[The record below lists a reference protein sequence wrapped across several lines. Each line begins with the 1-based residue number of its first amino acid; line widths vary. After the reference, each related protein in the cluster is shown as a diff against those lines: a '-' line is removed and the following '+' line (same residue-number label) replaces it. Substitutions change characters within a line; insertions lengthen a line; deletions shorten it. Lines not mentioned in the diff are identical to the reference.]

1 MRRDIGSEVVVAI
14 VAVLLLAFA
23 LIFGVVLSLSGT
35 SRGAVL
41 APTAIAQD
49 STVSAVVDGTALV
62 QTLQVG
68 TEVVRLL
75 TASAA
80 APAVTMEASTAFD
93 ATATA
98 LAAEVMTAAA
108 QTAAA
113 SPDALV
119 PPTATLTRTSV
130 PPSATLTR
138 TSVPATLTRTSMPP
152 SATLTRTP
160 VPPSATLTRTPV
172 PPTATLTNTPVPP
185 SATLT
190 RTPVPPTAT
199 LTNTPVP
206 PSATLT
212 RTPVPPTA
220 TLTRTPVPPTATLTP
235 SVTPSRTATL
245 TNTPTVT
252 ASVTASHTPTHTPSF
267 TPTNTATNTLTF
279 TPSQTPTPTHTFT
292 SSNTPTHTLTHTPS
306 RTPTPTNTLTPSFT
320 PTPPLPTAVLLPA
333 DGSIPTLV
341 ITPQF
346 LCALPFGWSTYVVQ
360 PGDTLYQIALA
371 VGMSVGEL
379 RDINCLPNEG
389 ALSADLDLFVPQQV
403 QVASPTVASPAP
415 TAGPGTPTRTPRAAV
430 GCSATAAITSPPVG
444 SIVETVTTVFGTA
457 ASEGAVQYLLE
468 VRPEG
473 GQREDLY
480 LQAPP
485 PVMRAALGRLNPD
498 FYPPGEYWLRLR
510 LLDASGNT
518 LEACAIPLIFR

>member
-80 APAVTMEASTAFD
+80 APAATMEASTAFD

-113 SPDALV
+113 SPDAL
-119 PPTATLTRTSV
+119 
-130 PPSATLTR
+130 
-138 TSVPATLTRTSMPP
+138 
-152 SATLTRTP
+152 
-160 VPPSATLTRTPV
+160 
-172 PPTATLTNTPVPP
+172 
-185 SATLT
+185 
-190 RTPVPPTAT
+190 
-199 LTNTPVP
+199 
-206 PSATLT
+206 
-212 RTPVPPTA
+212 
-220 TLTRTPVPPTATLTP
+220 VPPTATLTP

-389 ALSADLDLFVPQQV
+389 ALSADLELFVPQQV
-403 QVASPTVASPAP
+403 QVASPTVVSPAP

-498 FYPPGEYWLRLR
+498 FYPPGEYWLSLR
-510 LLDASGNT
+510 LLDSSGNT

>member
-160 VPPSATLTRTPV
+160 VPPTATLTR
-172 PPTATLTNTPVPP
+172 TPVPP

-190 RTPVPPTAT
+190 RTPVPPT
-199 LTNTPVP
+199 
-206 PSATLT
+206 ATLT

-389 ALSADLDLFVPQQV
+389 ALSADLELFVPQQV